1 MTCFRYVVGD
11 RAIPAIPLCCFSMP
25 DLSSLTP
32 AQQAAQEPCLAVL
45 RELVRTYQAF
55 SAFDEVHIRK
65 LGLTCPQF
73 DVIATL
79 GNTPGLTMGQIAEKT
94 LVTKGTLT
102 GIVDRL
108 ETKGLVQRIVPPENR
123 RCFVIAL
130 TPTGEQIFNTAFPAH
145 IQLLKQQFQ
154 DMDVAEM
161 AEVQAAIAKIRHLF
175 QINLERNSPGD

>member
-1 MTCFRYVVGD
+1 MS
-11 RAIPAIPLCCFSMP
+11 ASPP
-25 DLSSLTP
+25 LTP
-32 AQQAAQEPCLAVL
+32 AQLAAQEPCLAVL

-55 SAFDEVHIRK
+55 SAFDEVHIRQ

-108 ETKGLVQRIVPPENR
+108 EKKGLVQRIVPPENR
-123 RCFVIAL
+123 RCFVIVL
-130 TPTGEQIFNTAFPAH
+130 TPAGEQVFNTAFPIH
-145 IQLLKQQFQ
+145 IQTLKRQFGS
-154 DMDVAEM
+154 MSASELAAVE
-161 AEVQAAIAKIRHLF
+161 AAIAKIRLLF
-175 QINLERNSPGD
+175 QPSATATAPGMPPSHERP